1 MPIRLTR
8 AQLLALAA
16 AAPAMLHVAP
26 ARAQAQSGP
35 LRIATAVGDSYASPY
50 YVSDGGFLAKAGL
63 SASITLLNNGSAV
76 MAAVAGG
83 TVDIG
88 LSDAIQLA
96 NAYNRGVPFKFF
108 AGGGLYSTAAPTT
121 LLCVGKTSP
130 IKLPKDLEGQT
141 IAMLALSSVT
151 EIAVRE
157 WLKNN
162 GVDQSKVKLFEM
174 PGPDIPGAL
183 ARGTIAA
190 GMIVEPVLTAGLQAG
205 DVRVF
210 AKPFDAVAKQF
221 YISSWFS
228 RGDWL
233 AANPDLVKKLTAAIY
248 DGARWANAN
257 HEQSGAILAKYAKLE
272 PDRIKSMTRVQ
283 MATVLDAKY
292 MQPVLDG
299 ALAYKLI
306 SKPTSAADLML
317 IG

>member
-1 MPIRLTR
+1 MAIRLSR
-8 AQLLALAA
+8 ARLLALLA
-16 AAPAMLHVAP
+16 AAPAAFRAAP
-26 ARAQAQSGP
+26 ARGQAQSGP

-50 YVSDGGFLAKAGL
+50 YVSDGGFLSKAGL
-63 SASITLLNNGSAV
+63 SAEITLLNNGSAV

-96 NAYNRGVPFKFF
+96 NAFNRGIPFKFF

-121 LLCVGKTSP
+121 LMCVGKTSA
-130 IKLPKDLEGQT
+130 IKAPKDLEGQT

-162 GVDQSKVKLFEM
+162 GVDQTKVKLFEM

-183 ARGTIAA
+183 ARGTVGA
-190 GMIVEPVLTAGLQAG
+190 GLLVEPVLTAALGSG
-205 DVRVF
+205 DVRTF

-221 YISSWFS
+221 YISSWFAQA
-228 RGDWL
+228 DWL
-233 AANPDLVKKLTAAIY
+233 TKNAEVAKKLTAAIY

-257 HEQSGAILAKYAKLE
+257 HDQSGAILAKYAKLD

-283 MATVLDAKY
+283 MATVLDVKY

-299 ALAYKLI
+299 AAAYRLI
-306 SKPTSAADLML
+306 AKPTNAADLMAP
-317 IG
+317 G